1 MKGNIRIV
9 FFLCIG
15 LLICVL
21 IGQGGWLYKTRK
33 MEINRFRQEAGDR
46 LGDSFKEFLDE
57 EWMTRKVP
65 FSYGLKED
73 KKTFVYGDSCRVREI
88 TLSFVD
94 QFREM
99 GRAVFYDYLYEQHNF
114 DVFQLD
120 SLYRKNLEKTGMN
133 GLSGILLRDSVGQ
146 VLEVTGVCEG
156 EIRTVSVEAGYRC
169 RHRIEAVFQLP
180 LIFRSMIWHLV
191 GGGDVFLCFY
201 RVFGMV
207 MESDSSDMAKR
218 KCADHGDSPFGT

>member
-73 KKTFVYGDSCRVREI
+73 KRHLF
-88 TLSFVD
+88 
-94 QFREM
+94 M
-99 GRAVFYDYLYEQHNF
+99 GIAVG
-114 DVFQLD
+114 
-120 SLYRKNLEKTGMN
+120 LEKLLYLLLISFGKWAELFFTIIYMSN
-133 GLSGILLRDSVGQ
+133 IILMFFNWTLYIERIWKRQ
-146 VLEVTGVCEG
+146 V
-156 EIRTVSVEAGYRC
+156 
-169 RHRIEAVFQLP
+169 
-180 LIFRSMIWHLV
+180 
-191 GGGDVFLCFY
+191 
-201 RVFGMV
+201 
-207 MESDSSDMAKR
+207 
-218 KCADHGDSPFGT
+218 